1 MNSDFRRLANGYFDD
16 SLTAEECDSLCT
28 ALRTEPSEAREFAR
42 LAFIHDQLHNT
53 LARAEKINVV
63 MAAPKSRSVWSRA
76 FIMLA
81 TTCAV
86 LVIGFVLWQAF
97 TVHPVAAATEL
108 QRIIAAS
115 SRSADRTYLISV
127 EEAVA
132 PDRPD
137 QRDDLGRPPKPS
149 IEGARLY
156 VRGANQFVLQRKL
169 DNNQLFVTGSN
180 GKVSWAVRPEGPVR
194 VSTDLTEFN
203 RDVPGHEHAM
213 PLSNLHD
220 GLEQLQSAYDIQVM
234 PIEDAE
240 ASGDQASELSRL
252 LVAVKK
258 RGFRGPKRVEI
269 NYAATSGE
277 IRQMRFVDMPYGP
290 DRLTLRMTLLDVGP
304 LLSTFF
310 DHESHHDQTRDVEF
324 EK

>member
-1 MNSDFRRLANGYFDD
+1 MNSDLRRLANGYFDD
-16 SLTAEECDSLCT
+16 SLTAEEFASLVA
-28 ALRTEPSEAREFAR
+28 ALRAEPGEVSEFAR

-53 LARAEKINVV
+53 LARAEKIDVV
-63 MAAPKSRSVWSRA
+63 MASPKSRSNWSRT
-76 FIMLA
+76 FLTLA

-108 QRIIAAS
+108 QRVIAAS
-115 SRSADRTYLISV
+115 SRSVDRTYLISV

-137 QRDDLGRPPKPS
+137 QRADFGRPPKPS

-156 VRGANQFVLQRKL
+156 VRGANKFVLQRKL

-213 PLSNLHD
+213 PLSNLHE

-240 ASGDQASELSRL
+240 ASGEQVSEPSRL

-269 NYAATSGE
+269 TYAATSGE

-304 LLSTFF
+304 LVATFF